1 MIAAHTTLIQTGA
14 VQNRAEQLCA
24 PAPAQVNAPVRFLV
38 QIHFNNDWSFYSC
51 SRAWMLQHN
60 VVTRSCPKLQSS
72 YNETS
77 HCGSET
83 QLET

>member
-24 PAPAQVNAPVRFLV
+24 LV